1 MRFTARC
8 SGSMSVTMML
18 VVPVQMIVLERLVH
32 MLVLV
37 ALGDMQPHAEG
48 HQGAREPEP
57 DR

>member
-1 MRFTARC
+1 
-8 SGSMSVTMML
+8 MML